1 MCTHLQM
8 HLLILNSFKHVHVSS
23 KRVNILV
30 YYYYYYCDIYLC
42 SGIVQQVQFNLQLSE
57 EERNERAKVVLPF
70 EHQGMRT
77 LNRDRN

>member
-1 MCTHLQM
+1 MYMLAAKE
-8 HLLILNSFKHVHVSS
+8 LISLFHY
-23 KRVNILV
+23 